1 MLEYEGVSRKR
12 SLQRLQIR
20 NTRTRYSSF
29 RIDSI
34 DRAMVLLLDAVFR
47 SSALAARVGEDRG
60 DLIWRELGKQNT
72 LLSAKN

>member
-1 MLEYEGVSRKR
+1 MF
-12 SLQRLQIR
+12 LQRRIRQQIT

-34 DRAMVLLLDAVFR
+34 DRAMVLLLDAVFK

-60 DLIWRELGKQNT
+60 DLIWREFGKQNT